1 MKGHVL
7 FICLICLLSATSSKA
22 DIFGIYQQRDDVC
35 THIDMTKKL
44 TLSDVMEM
52 AICQNPELKMSY
64 LSTQISGAGYG
75 ISLSNYLPS
84 VTLTGSIGHETGKED
99 AGTSEDGSDI
109 SANARLNW
117 LLLDF
122 GERGSTRR
130 KMKAFLESAD
140 HSYNNSLQTL
150 LYNVSNAYY
159 ALLSAKE
166 NHEGLLKSEEASK
179 KAYEE
184 ASSRHTLGLVP
195 LSDKLQAETAYAQA
209 QLATTIASKQIRLR
223 QGELANLL
231 NVSPDTHFKLTRP
244 SKKISDT
251 DSENNFK
258 KMIQMAL
265 DNREDLKAL
274 QKDVYAT
281 KENIT
286 AIRSEGLPTLS
297 ASASSGL
304 SDDIRDG
311 NRNHYTGSIGL
322 TLSFPI
328 FTGFS
333 QSYKEGQARFE
344 YERMKSELLALENR
358 IQNDVWTAIQEY
370 ETSFKTH
377 TISQTLLKSA
387 EESERV
393 AFASY
398 KVGKMNIIS
407 LLDAQSQLAQAR
419 VEYSTSFY
427 NFLTSKATLLKALG
441 KMEKIK

>member
-1 MKGHVL
+1 MKMQKFFIL
-7 FICLICLLSATSSKA
+7 FICLFTPTLAKA
-22 DIFGIYQQRDDVC
+22 DIFRIYQKQEHNC
-35 THIDMTKKL
+35 TNINPSEKL
-44 TLSDVMEM
+44 SLSDVMEM

-75 ISLSNYLPS
+75 VSLGNYLPS
-84 VTLTGSIGHETGKED
+84 VTISGNIGHETGKED
-99 AGTSEDGSDI
+99 AGTSDDGADI
-109 SANARLNW
+109 SANARLSW

-122 GERGSTRR
+122 GERGATRK
-130 KMKAFLESAD
+130 KMKAFLEASD
-140 HSYNNSLQTL
+140 HSYNDNLQTL
-150 LYNVSNAYY
+150 LYKVSSAYY

-231 NVSPDTHFKLTRP
+231 NVSPNTDLKLARP
-244 SKKISDT
+244 SKKISDKET
-251 DSENNFK
+251 ADDFK
-258 KMIQMAL
+258 KMIQIAFE
-265 DNREDLKAL
+265 NRQDLKAL
-274 QKDVYAT
+274 QKDKTAA

-286 AIRSEGLPTLS
+286 AVRSEGLPTLS

-304 SDDIRDG
+304 TDDIRDS

-333 QSYKEGQARFE
+333 QTYKEGQARFE
-344 YERMKSELLALENR
+344 YERTGAELTALENR

-377 TISQTLLKSA
+377 TISKTLLKSA

-427 NFLTSKATLLKALG
+427 NFLTSKAALLKALG
-441 KMEKIK
+441 KMEKL